1 MSIAEHEQRIR
12 ALEAAVVE
20 LKSKVADADAHR
32 NDNGGDALILQTE
45 HPLVPGVPPKASKR
59 HKARLS
65 VIQQGHRD
73 LGLSMTECSALDLGE
88 SSE

>member
-20 LKSKVADADAHR
+20 LKSKVANGDANR
-32 NDNGGDALILQTE
+32 NDNGGDAAISQTE
-45 HPLVPGVPPKASKR
+45 YPLVPAVPPKASKR

-65 VIQQGHRD
+65 VIQQGRRD
-73 LGLSMTECSALDLGE
+73 LGLSTTEWSTLDLGE
-88 SSE
+88 ASE